1 MSRWV
6 SVSACGQYPKGPA
19 FRGLI
24 GPTFKRAILFNH
36 KKQKVKSKKQKAK
49 SKKQK
54 VKSKKV
60 KRI

>member
-19 FRGLI
+19 IRGLI
-24 GPTFKRAILFNH
+24 GPTFKRAILFNR
-36 KKQKVKSKKQKAK
+36 KKQKIKSKKVK

-54 VKSKKV
+54 VKS
-60 KRI
+60 